1 MFNQCEKKSKF
12 VACNIFFNMERTLY
26 KDFTGTYFEISN
38 TELIM
43 NKTNV
48 LQCSTSAPTTG
59 PSTQGRTYS
68 LLSVTNK
75 PNTLPQNA
83 LHTRTT
89 HGYFW
94 SNCID
99 IKRYP
104 S

>member
-75 PNTLPQNA
+75 PK
-83 LHTRTT
+83 HTGTT

-94 SNCID
+94 SNCIN

>member
-48 LQCSTSAPTTG
+48 LQCSTSAPTNG

-75 PNTLPQNA
+75 PVTHWHKTHYILAQ
-83 LHTRTT
+83 HTVIF
-89 HGYFW
+89 GA
-94 SNCID
+94 IVL
-99 IKRYP
+99 I
-104 S
+104 

>member
-75 PNTLPQNA
+75 PK
-83 LHTRTT
+83 HTGTKRTT
-89 HGYFW
+89 YSHNTRLFLEQLY
-94 SNCID
+94 
-99 IKRYP
+99 
-104 S
+104 